1 MAILI
6 SSSTSSTSCNNLLLG
21 CSKGAKQMVY
31 TCPGSST
38 DWCRICPI
46 RPRHGCAMSNDPAIP
61 AYCRPMIQLY
71 DHPIVL
77 RTTQSPAMQVGEDKV
92 PVRCTTG
99 LFLCPYTKPLR
110 CIVGIFLPRRLFV
123 AGTTT
128 TRGLLIPRFKTVD
141 RQIDVRPRLLNF
153 SLSSFLIMAD
163 DMFLAGASTI
173 GYSVVADK
181 RPRLDGRETM
191 MHCCLYRTRQRL
203 KEMYQA
209 VQQTSPARWQGNDDA
224 LL

>member
-21 CSKGAKQMVY
+21 CSKGAKQVVY

-77 RTTQSPAMQVGEDKV
+77 RTTQSPAMQVGQDKV

-99 LFLCPYTKPLR
+99 LFLCPYTKPQPRVYRSRGSKQLTDKSKSQLF
-110 CIVGIFLPRRLFV
+110 IVF
-123 AGTTT
+123 
-128 TRGLLIPRFKTVD
+128 IPYH
-141 RQIDVRPRLLNF
+141 
-153 SLSSFLIMAD
+153 
-163 DMFLAGASTI
+163 G
-173 GYSVVADK
+173 
-181 RPRLDGRETM
+181 
-191 MHCCLYRTRQRL
+191 
-203 KEMYQA
+203 
-209 VQQTSPARWQGNDDA
+209 
-224 LL
+224 